1 MMMMMT
7 VTFLALPPLMML
19 WMSLC
24 RLMARGRREDTRV
37 FLASRL
43 PSQLSQARC
52 STLKSRAGFCKECQS
67 YGSWDRS
74 TERFRLWKE
83 AHAPTC
89 SLNYRGSS
97 NSMEQHGA
105 VLMWGRSLELHKL
118 RYTTFIG
125 DGDSSSFK
133 SVIYANHLV
142 FISDCDCCAFRSVLA
157 AKP

>member
-1 MMMMMT
+1 MVFVAT
-7 VTFLALPPLMML
+7 YRPDSDDDDDDDSDFLGFATTDDVVDVAVSTDGTWQKRGHQSLFGIQAAISAVTGKVLDF
-19 WMSLC
+19 
-24 RLMARGRREDTRV
+24 EIQ
-37 FLASRL
+37 SR
-43 PSQLSQARC
+43 
-52 STLKSRAGFCKECQS
+52 FCKECQS
-67 YGSWDRS
+67 HGSWDRS

-133 SVIYANHLV
+133 SVIYANHY
-142 FISDCDCCAFRSVLA
+142 SVH
-157 AKP
+157 K